1 MKKRI
6 ILAILLSVVGINI
19 YAQIE
24 DSQRWD
30 ESRED
35 WYRRMINLNYDVPD
49 YNVSRPNAKV
59 VGWHTAKILLSLEKN
74 YTQGVYNQ
82 QLSQIRNVQ
91 MGELQ
96 HRYLPIKKMKV
107 TNIQKK
113 DSVITITTNT
123 LSITEDKEKIKCD
136 IIFRFINSLSEDEM
150 VNKLFCDIARYIQK
164 EE

>member
-6 ILAILLSVVGINI
+6 ILAILLSVAGINI

-150 VNKLFCDIARYIQK
+150 INKLFCDIARYIQK

>member
-6 ILAILLSVVGINI
+6 ILAILLSVLGINI
-19 YAQIE
+19 YAQT
-24 DSQRWD
+24 DNSQRWD

-35 WYRRMINLNYDVPD
+35 GYRRMINLNYDVPD
-49 YNVSRPNAKV
+49 YNVSRPDDKV
-59 VGWHTAKILLSLEKN
+59 VGWRTAKILQSLEKN

-96 HRYLPIKKMKV
+96 FRYLPIKKMKV

-113 DSVITITTNT
+113 DSVITVTANT
-123 LSITEDKEKIKCD
+123 LSITKDKEKIKCD
-136 IIFRFINSLSEDEM
+136 IRFCFINSLSEDEM
-150 VNKLFCDIARYIQK
+150 VNILFCDIARYIQK